1 MSDRKKMVRLNMR
14 VTEEAKDY
22 LERYGELNHCR
33 SQGEAFQLMVRE
45 IEQKDSRELVSD
57 QIAQST
63 ANYVIDGLKRQYLDP
78 LRIRTGYADKQTK
91 VLIQM
96 MNHLMVKGDFDDPNI
111 ITTDIHSSTALKVSE
126 EKIQKEIEHFKQR
139 KNTREATREGRQE
152 TSD

>member
-1 MSDRKKMVRLNMR
+1 MSEIKFARVNARVEESTKEFLMNYKYGNRLL
-14 VTEEAKDY
+14 T
-22 LERYGELNHCR
+22 
-33 SQGEAFQLMVRE
+33 QGEA
-45 IEQKDSRELVSD
+45 IDELVKQFQTEKANQLVAD
-57 QIAQST
+57 QIAQAT
-63 ANYVIDGLKRQYLDP
+63 ANYVIEGLKRQYLDP

-111 ITTDIHSSTALKVSE
+111 ITTDVHSSTALKVSE

>member
-1 MSDRKKMVRLNMR
+1 MNERKFARVNARVEESTKEFLMNYKYDNRLL
-14 VTEEAKDY
+14 T
-22 LERYGELNHCR
+22 
-33 SQGEAFQLMVRE
+33 QGEA
-45 IEQKDSRELVSD
+45 IDELVKQFQTEKTNQLVAD
-57 QIAQST
+57 QIAQAT

-111 ITTDIHSSTALKVSE
+111 ITTDVHPSTALKVSE

-152 TSD
+152 PTD

>member
-1 MSDRKKMVRLNMR
+1 MSRKTHPTRINVNVSESTKKFILAYKDKHRC
-14 VTEEAKDY
+14 VTQAEAID
-22 LERYGELNHCR
+22 
-33 SQGEAFQLMVRE
+33 LMVKE
-45 IEQKDSRELVSD
+45 LEEQDTKELVAD
-57 QIAQST
+57 QIAQAT
-63 ANYVIDGLKRQYLDP
+63 ANYVIEGLKRKYLDP

-139 KNTREATREGRQE
+139 KNTREATREGRRE
-152 TSD
+152 TTD